1 MGEGTRRMQYSQQ
14 NIIIY
19 NIIRT
24 NIRRPIHQFIFLDNG
39 DGEMVKVKK
48 NDVFVFLSVSVELYK
63 LKNYGVEIR
72 VCTW

>member
-1 MGEGTRRMQYSQQ
+1 M
-14 NIIIY
+14 
-19 NIIRT
+19 
-24 NIRRPIHQFIFLDNG
+24 
-39 DGEMVKVKK
+39 KVKK